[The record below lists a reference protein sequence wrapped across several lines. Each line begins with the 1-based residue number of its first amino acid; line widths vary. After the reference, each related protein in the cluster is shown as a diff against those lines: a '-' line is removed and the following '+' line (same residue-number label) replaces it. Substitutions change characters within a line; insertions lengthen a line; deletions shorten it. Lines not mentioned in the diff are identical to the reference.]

1 MALQNCRK
9 LIENVLA
16 FKIPPTPEIQEPEN
30 IFLQAEREM
39 HIRCA
44 LEELPEREKKI
55 IEMTY
60 RLNYPPRK
68 IAEVLNLTPN
78 HVSVI
83 LKRAKANLKKFLE
96 AFT

>member
-1 MALQNCRK
+1 
-9 LIENVLA
+9 
-16 FKIPPTPEIQEPEN
+16 
-30 IFLQAEREM
+30 
-39 HIRCA
+39 
-44 LEELPEREKKI
+44 
-55 IEMTY
+55 MTY

-68 IAEVLNLTPN
+68 IAEVLNLTSN